1 MKLKKL
7 LFFASGRAV
16 AVGRSAGSDAVGRTV
31 GRAMGSQID
40 GFPFNVNGLVG
51 AAAAALRLSRWHR
64 RPQLS
69 NFCVKA
75 CYKLECFFPS
85 PRPTRPLRLSV
96 RNRNAAWN
104 TGAARADGRGGVA

>member
-16 AVGRSAGSDAVGRTV
+16 AVSRPAGSDAVGRTV

-40 GFPFNVNGLVG
+40 GFPFNGLVG

-85 PRPTRPLRLSV
+85 PRPSRPLRLSV

-104 TGAARADGRGGVA
+104 TGAGERAGGRGGVA